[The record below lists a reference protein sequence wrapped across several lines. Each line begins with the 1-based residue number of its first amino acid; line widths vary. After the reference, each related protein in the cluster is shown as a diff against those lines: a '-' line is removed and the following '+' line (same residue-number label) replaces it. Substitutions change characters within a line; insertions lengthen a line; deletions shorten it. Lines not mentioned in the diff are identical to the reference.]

1 MVRFKMLG
9 KDIDAFPQQYR
20 TWVVNGSPDF
30 NAMFY
35 TGLKSGDNPLE
46 NITAYLLLDNS
57 VIADF
62 NYPIVAKDNVINW
75 ITTRKVLPQA
85 VYDGQLAIIG
95 EYVYIFGGKSSNK
108 ILRANINNPTDWV
121 DTGATLP
128 SELSGSQLAII
139 NQTIYLFGGQDEQT
153 LDTIYSANVSNPLVW
168 TNHGS
173 LLPRKLQNSQ
183 LAIINGEIYLFGGY
197 EITGASKAIIKCST
211 STPLVWTDTGSQ
223 LPEFLHSSHLGI
235 IGNNVYLFGGI
246 NAANNNSRVICSAP
260 LNNPTNWSSVGVLP
274 YQISAGQF
282 FTIGEKG
289 YIIVPG
295 SSTTQPYKTK
305 VIRCELS
312 NPTSWVNTEKFIP
325 GEASY
330 SHLAIIYDRVFLFGG
345 NGSSIIYCSNSL
357 MKYNLSDNA
366 IISYGNV
373 TETQYNSASTLDLFK
388 VLGFPNWK
396 ADYGI

>member
-1 MVRFKMLG
+1 MVRYKMIG
-9 KDIDAFPQQYR
+9 KDIDAVPQQYR
-20 TWVVNGSPDF
+20 TWVVNNTPDF
-30 NAMFY
+30 NATYY

-46 NITAYLLLDNS
+46 NITAYLILDNS
-57 VIADF
+57 AIVDF
-62 NYPIVAKDNVINW
+62 NYPIVATNNTINW
-75 ITTRKVLPQA
+75 FTTRKVLPQA

-95 EYVYIFGGKSSNK
+95 DYVYIFGGKSSRR
-108 ILRANINNPTDWV
+108 ILRAKISNPTDWV

-128 SELSGSQLAII
+128 SNLSGSQLAII
-139 NQTIYLFGGQDEQT
+139 GQNIYLFGGQNTQT
-153 LDTIYSANVSNPLVW
+153 LDTIYSANISNPLAW

-246 NAANNNSRVICSAP
+246 NAANNNSRVICSAS
-260 LNNPTNWSSVGVLP
+260 LSSPTNWSLTGILP

-289 YIIVPG
+289 YIVVPG
-295 SSTTQPYKTK
+295 SSATQPYKTK
-305 VIRCELS
+305 VIQCNLNDPLS
-312 NPTSWVNTEKFIP
+312 WTNTEKFVP

-330 SHLAIIYDRVFLFGG
+330 SHLAIIYDKVFLFGG

-357 MKYNLSDNA
+357 IKYNLQDPS
-366 IISYGNV
+366 IISYGDV

-388 VLGFPNWK
+388 VLGFANWK